1 MPVFVVRIIFIQCLL
16 LLSAFFYLMGHG
28 LAMEGLPSGTFCKSR
43 DVSGYNFKRL
53 IELSKKNMRAFD
65 RIQPVIEVMGRSESL
80 KLGRDYFIEVDID
93 ALRASYLNQ
102 VRGRNWLFHI
112 RDFFLLSYVRN
123 SFDLEYRLDL
133 KKTLRGLNRRFANR
147 EKPQYRVNQGQL
159 VKTSWTPDFDN
170 IIKALNAKLFH
181 GTQGR
186 FSIAGGWGSRE
197 EVIQEQAKFEYKLL
211 STKIPIN
218 QEQRGY
224 WILSE
229 LLLDKLDVILNPGD
243 RFSFLSWIA
252 ARKIELEDFQS
263 PYLNVEGILW
273 NDFFGLELMASKL
286 FEMILQLDLEIDTHH
301 HHTYF
306 LPKISHV
313 QPGMDVALGNGQDFI
328 FRNSFDQPIR
338 LEFNLDAPYD
348 QIRMSISSCLEGPK
362 PGQVVEA
369 FRRVEYADMET
380 IIDSSLPRGEKLLDR
395 KPLSGLS
402 VGFYRVSNINGKR
415 RKELIDSVQYSSQA
429 GRIRMGSGAVNV
441 FHPDSWRELG
451 LEEVYGHR
459 D

>member
-1 MPVFVVRIIFIQCLL
+1 M
-16 LLSAFFYLMGHG
+16 
-28 LAMEGLPSGTFCKSR
+28 
-43 DVSGYNFKRL
+43 
-53 IELSKKNMRAFD
+53 
-65 RIQPVIEVMGRSESL
+65 
-80 KLGRDYFIEVDID
+80 
-93 ALRASYLNQ
+93 
-102 VRGRNWLFHI
+102 
-112 RDFFLLSYVRN
+112 
-123 SFDLEYRLDL
+123 
-133 KKTLRGLNRRFANR
+133 
-147 EKPQYRVNQGQL
+147 
-159 VKTSWTPDFDN
+159 
-170 IIKALNAKLFH
+170 
-181 GTQGR
+181 
-186 FSIAGGWGSRE
+186 
-197 EVIQEQAKFEYKLL
+197 
-211 STKIPIN
+211 
-218 QEQRGY
+218 
-224 WILSE
+224 
-229 LLLDKLDVILNPGD
+229 NPGD